1 MILYHGSYIE
11 VSEPNLSYSRNNL
24 DFGKGFYTTTIHEQA
39 KKWCER
45 FKRNNKK
52 GIVSC
57 YTLDA
62 DAYNSLKIKIFS
74 SYNEEW
80 IDFILACRNGKD
92 MSDYDIVEGGIANDK
107 VFNTV
112 ELYFSGLI
120 DRSEALNRLRFEKP
134 NWQVC
139 LRTNKALGFLKFKG
153 SEEV

>member
-11 VSEPNLSYSRNNL
+11 VSEPNLSYSRSNL
-24 DFGKGFYTTTIHEQA
+24 DFGKGFYTTTIHDQA
-39 KKWCER
+39 KKWCEK

-62 DAYNSLKIKIFS
+62 EAYNSLKIKTFS
-74 SYNEEW
+74 YYNEEW

-120 DRSEALNRLRFEKP
+120 DRSEDLNRLRFEKP

-139 LRTNKALGFLKFKG
+139 LRTNKALEFLKFKG

>member
-11 VSEPNLSYSRNNL
+11 VSEPNLSYYRNNL
-24 DFGKGFYTTTIHEQA
+24 DFGKGFYTTPIHDQA
-39 KKWCER
+39 KKWCEK

-52 GIVSC
+52 GIVSY

-62 DAYNSLKIKIFS
+62 EAYNSLKIKIFS